1 MNKIYILD
9 TTVILNDSNA
19 IFSFPEEH
27 VIIPLSVIEKVD
39 KFKREM
45 NDLGKN
51 AREFNRTMDTLRK
64 RGSLTEGI
72 ELNNKG
78 TLQILFRATNGK
90 EEAGISSDSVLTIG
104 KNMRDDHPKKKI
116 IIVSKDLNLRLKA
129 NALGLHAEGYEKDR
143 FEEIMDYNG
152 WHTLYLSQEEL
163 DEFNAIG
170 TLNYEGDI
178 KLRPNEFLNLKVK
191 GKEKTAAL
199 ARVAIH
205 APNIIIPLRFSSE
218 DISGLRP
225 LNMEQTFV
233 LEALL
238 DENIKLVSLQGVA
251 GTGKTLL
258 AVAAGLR
265 QVLRDFTFNKILV
278 SRPIM
283 PMGKDIGFLPGDID
297 EKLRPWMQPIFDAV
311 ELIRSIDRR
320 SSKPTLPSNLMDM
333 EELQIEPL
341 TYIRGRSIPNQYMVI
356 DESQNLSPLELKTIV
371 TRMGKNSKIVLTG
384 DVEQI
389 DHPYMD
395 SYSNGLAYVAG
406 RFRDS
411 PLAAHIKLSKGE
423 RSELAEAAVN
433 LL

>member
-9 TTVILNDSNA
+9 TTVILHDPKA
-19 IFSFPEEH
+19 IFAFKDEH
-27 VIIPLSVIEKVD
+27 VVIPLSVIEKVD
-39 KFKREM
+39 KFKREL

-51 AREFNRTMDTLRK
+51 AREFNRDMDALRK
-64 RGSLTEGI
+64 KGSLTEGI
-72 ELNNKG
+72 KLESGGL
-78 TLQILFRATNGK
+78 LQILLKAKKTPDNQD
-90 EEAGISSDSVLTIG
+90 ISSDNVLRIG
-104 KNMRDDHPKKKI
+104 GDMRDQFPDKKI
-116 IIVSKDLNLRLKA
+116 TIVSKDLNLRLKA
-129 NALGLHAEGYEKDR
+129 NAIGLKAEGYEKDR
-143 FEEIMDYNG
+143 FDEIMDYKG
-152 WHTLYLSQEEL
+152 YHTIRISSQELE
-163 DEFNAIG
+163 EFNSLG
-170 TLNYEGDI
+170 CLTYEGDV
-178 KLRPNEFLNLKVK
+178 KVRHNEFISFKLHDSDKVQ
-191 GKEKTAAL
+191 AL
-199 ARVAIH
+199 AKVANH
-205 APNIIIPLRFSSE
+205 AKNIIIPLRFSSE

-238 DENIKLVSLQGVA
+238 DDNIKLVSLQGVA

-265 QVLRDFTFNKILV
+265 QVIRDFTFNKVLV

-283 PMGKDIGFLPGDID
+283 PMGKDIGYLPGDID
-297 EKLRPWMQPIFDAV
+297 EKLSPWMQPIFDAV

-320 SSKPTLPSNLMDM
+320 SQKPTLPSNLMDM

-341 TYIRGRSIPNQYMVI
+341 TYIRGRSIPNQYMII
-356 DESQNLSPLELKTIV
+356 DEAQNLSPLEIKTII

-395 SYSNGLAYVAG
+395 NYSNGLAYVAG

-411 PLAAHIKLSKGE
+411 NLSAHIQLKKGE
-423 RSELAEAAVN
+423 RSELAEAAVK

>member
-1 MNKIYILD
+1 MNNIYILD

-45 NDLGKN
+45 NDLGRN
-51 AREFNRTMDTLRK
+51 SREFNRTMDKLRK
-64 RGSLTEGI
+64 RGSLTDGI
-72 ELNNKG
+72 ELDNKS
-78 TLQILFRATNGK
+78 TLQILIRASK
-90 EEAGISSDSVLTIG
+90 DAQMSGISSDSVLTIG
-104 KNMRDDHPKKKI
+104 KNMRDDFPDKKI

-129 NALGLHAEGYEKDR
+129 NALGLQAEGYEKDR
-143 FEEIMDYNG
+143 FEEILDYKG
-152 WHTLYLSQEEL
+152 WHTLSLSKEEI

-170 TLNYEGDI
+170 TLTYKGKVD
-178 KLRPNEFLNLKVK
+178 LRPNEFLNLKIE
-191 GKEKTAAL
+191 GSEKTAAL
-199 ARVAIH
+199 AKVAIH
-205 APNIIIPLRFSSE
+205 APNIIVPLRFSSE
-218 DISGLRP
+218 DISDLRP

-283 PMGKDIGFLPGDID
+283 PMGKDIGYLPGDID

-333 EELQIEPL
+333 EELHIEPL

-395 SYSNGLAYVAG
+395 AYSNGLAYVAG
-406 RFRDS
+406 RFRDN
-411 PLAAHIKLSKGE
+411 PLSAHIKLSKGE